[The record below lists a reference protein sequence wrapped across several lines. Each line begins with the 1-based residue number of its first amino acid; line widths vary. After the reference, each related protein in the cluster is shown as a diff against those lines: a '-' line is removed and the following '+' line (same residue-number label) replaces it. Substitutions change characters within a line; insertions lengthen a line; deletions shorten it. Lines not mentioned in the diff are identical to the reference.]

1 MNFYVA
7 DLHLGHKNIM
17 RLSNRPFSSVEEMDK
32 TIIDNINSIVKPD
45 DDLYILGDF
54 SFKSGKNPVEYL
66 KQINGKKH
74 LIIGNHDGIILSNN
88 EARKQFVEITN
99 YKRIDDNGRMVILC
113 HYPIAEW
120 DGYFRGSYHL
130 FGHVHNNFNNPWY
143 KYMSS
148 LNNCYN
154 VGVDVT
160 DFKPVTLDQLI
171 NMVEFRK

>member
-1 MNFYVA
+1 MNYYMA

-32 TIIDNINSIVKPD
+32 TIIDNINSIIKPE

-66 KQINGKKH
+66 KQINCKKH

-130 FGHVHNNFNNPWY
+130 FGHVHNNFTNPWY

-148 LNNCYN
+148 LENCFN

-160 DFKPVTLDQLI
+160 NFKPVTLDQLI
-171 NMVEFRK
+171 K